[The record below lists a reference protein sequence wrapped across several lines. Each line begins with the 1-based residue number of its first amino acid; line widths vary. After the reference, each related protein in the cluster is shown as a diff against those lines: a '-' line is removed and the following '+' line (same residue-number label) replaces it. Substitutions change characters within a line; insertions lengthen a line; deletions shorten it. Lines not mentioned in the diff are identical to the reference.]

1 MRNVI
6 LTVVALASVLVTGAP
21 APAAAAP
28 TGQGALAAILA
39 LPEAVE
45 PVQYGYDR
53 YERERRF
60 RERQAYR
67 RREFRRRQAAR
78 RYYNR
83 Y

>member
-1 MRNVI
+1 MRKFV
-6 LTVVALASVLVTGAP
+6 LTVVALASVLATGAP

-28 TGQGALAAILA
+28 TGQGTLANILA

-45 PVQYGYDR
+45 PVQYGQ

-60 RERQAYR
+60 RERQALR